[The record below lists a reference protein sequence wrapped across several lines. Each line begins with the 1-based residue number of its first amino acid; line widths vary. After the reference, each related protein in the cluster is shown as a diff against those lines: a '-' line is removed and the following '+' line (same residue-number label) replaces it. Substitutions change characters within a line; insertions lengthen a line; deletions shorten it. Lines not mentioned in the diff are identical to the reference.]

1 MDINTLQTELREFM
15 AERNWHKYH
24 SSKNLAMALSVEA
37 SELVEIFQWLDFEE
51 SKAIL
56 DDPKGREHVEEEVGD
71 IFAYLLR
78 FCDVT
83 GIDPEQA
90 LRKKMVK
97 NALKYPVEES
107 VRLNKFVKK

>member
-1 MDINTLQTELREFM
+1 MDIIALQTELREFM
-15 AERNWHKYH
+15 AQRNWHKYH

-37 SELVEIFQWLDFEE
+37 SELVEIFQWLDFDE
-51 SKAIL
+51 SVAIL
-56 DDPKGREHVEEEVGD
+56 DDSKGREHVEEEVGD